1 MKFLSDFSFE
11 DKKTLVRADLNTP
24 LGDDGKVDEKEDW
37 RLEASLPT
45 IKYLLEQKAK
55 IILLAHLGRPGG
67 KIVEGLRLDPVAQ
80 QLESLLGQKVTKLN
94 NCLGQEVKE
103 KVNNLKKGE
112 VVLLENLR
120 FYSEEKKNDPDFVKQ
135 LAELGEIYV
144 NDAFGTSHRSHASII
159 GLSQYLPHCAGLLL
173 EKEIKIL
180 SETLD
185 NPKRPLVVVIGG
197 AKVSTK
203 IKVIESFLEKAD
215 ELILGGVL
223 ANTAL
228 KAKGLDV
235 GKSLVE
241 EDMIEEVKK
250 FNLAG
255 NKVHLLTDAVVSADV
270 SGKLESRV
278 VSIDKVGQKELILD
292 IGPETAESFKKIISQ
307 AGTIIWNGPMG
318 LFEVDKFRSGSEE
331 IAQTI
336 IQSSGFSLVG
346 GGDTITLLEEMNLLN
361 EIDHVS
367 SGGGA
372 MLNFLAGKKLPGIE
386 ALR

>member
-159 GLSQYLPHCAGLLL
+159 GLPQYLPHCAGLLL